1 MSIQYGLGP
10 LIVIVLALLG
20 VWLRARKIALV
31 IALWVTMVL
40 VVTAVATYS
49 QVFHGDWQDVLLLVV
64 TVLGTTSAWDSIWF
78 LREHRGIR
86 LERYYIWWA
95 LFWGALA
102 AIVLAENLMVSW
114 VAIEFS
120 TLASG
125 ALVVEMGNR
134 RALEAAWK
142 YIVIASVG
150 LALALIGIIFVYA
163 GLRFQGLGWETLA
176 YSNLSRHYHAIA
188 PIVRGVATI
197 FIVSGIGTKVGLVP
211 FHTWLPDAHSEAP
224 SPVSGLLSGA
234 LLGLCL
240 VTIERFV
247 AAVPQ
252 PPTALL
258 SGPHLLVFYGVLSIA
273 VGSLAL
279 LVQRDIKRLL
289 AYSSIEQVGIMAIG
303 FGLGT
308 PLAEL
313 AAFLQLVFH
322 AAIKST
328 LFYLSGHLSAVY
340 HSKRLEKITDMA
352 KTHPGLAV
360 SWSLGILALAGIPPL
375 GLAYSEWIMLHA
387 MWETHQVWLII
398 VLSLALLVTFAALTY
413 HLLSGL
419 WGGLNF
425 SQYSSNENNKAS
437 GDSSSTAA
445 FGEEMA

>member
-1 MSIQYGLGP
+1 MQYGLGP

-20 VWLRARKIALV
+20 VSLRIRKISLV
-31 IALWVTMVL
+31 IALWVSIVL
-40 VVTAVATYS
+40 AATFVDMYAS
-49 QVFHGDWQDVLLLVV
+49 VFQGDWQDILLLVV
-64 TVLGTTSAWDSIWF
+64 TVLATTSAWDSIWF
-78 LREHRGIR
+78 LREHEDIR
-86 LERYYIWWA
+86 IGRYYVWWA

-163 GLRFQGLGWETLA
+163 GLRFQGLGWNTLD
-176 YSNLSRHYHAIA
+176 YSNLGRHYHAIA

-197 FIVSGIGTKVGLVP
+197 LIVSGIGTKVGLVP

-240 VTIERFV
+240 VTIKRFV
-247 AAVPQ
+247 AAVPE
-252 PPTALL
+252 PSTALL
-258 SGPHLLVFYGVLSIA
+258 SGPHLLIFYGVLSIT

-303 FGLGT
+303 FGIGT
-308 PLAEL
+308 PLAEM
-313 AAFLQLVFH
+313 AALLQLVFH

-328 LFYLSGHLSAVY
+328 LFYLSGHLSAAY
-340 HSKRLEKITDMA
+340 HSKRLEKITGMA
-352 KTHPGLAV
+352 KTYPGLAV
-360 SWSLGILALAGIPPL
+360 SWSLGILALAGVPPL

-387 MWETHQVWLII
+387 MWQTHQVWLIA
-398 VLSLALLVTFAALTY
+398 VLSLAILVTFAALTY

-419 WGGLNF
+419 WGGLDF
-425 SQYSSNENNKAS
+425 SVS
-437 GDSSSTAA
+437 GSQEDMEATTSHSSSTAVVG
-445 FGEEMA
+445 GERA